1 MGIILQQQQLQE
13 EDQMADAKPSTSS
26 AQNRKNFP
34 FEKKELRSLAIN
46 DAISVT
52 AKSRLRDSPRLM
64 TPRFDSFCR
73 TRQKRIG

>member
-1 MGIILQQQQLQE
+1 MGIILQQQLQEE
-13 EDQMADAKPSTSS
+13 EDQMAEAKPSTSS

-52 AKSRLRDSPRLM
+52 AKVV
-64 TPRFDSFCR
+64 
-73 TRQKRIG
+73 